1 MKLTV
6 RRILSDYMTVYVT
19 FAACLDCNVIHVSLK
34 SAAGVVGE
42 AYAQLIGD
50 DLRLVN
56 ESTGIEP

>member
-1 MKLTV
+1 
-6 RRILSDYMTVYVT
+6 MTVYVT